1 MFKSAVKYLFALLL
15 LGPVFMACEPCDE
28 CGPQDAYPYFNLS
41 ILNRTSLDTLN
52 QYRTRINTDLQQIN
66 TALNNPSNA
75 PVADSLNNIKAVK
88 TDSLNLINGLISIT
102 NSRLISIESING
114 QTNLFKNRNDGDSLT
129 KFRIPI
135 NTADTITFYEI
146 KVEYADLLYQLSI
159 SYEITDSVIN
169 DKITSA
175 IKKLRVQD
183 HSFDSLR
190 PPFGCSPAF
199 ECISNRLEIYV
210 EI

>member
-1 MFKSAVKYLFALLL
+1 MFHSAIKYIISLFLLAT
-15 LGPVFMACEPCDE
+15 VFWACEPCDE

-41 ILNRTSLDTLN
+41 ILNKTSLDTLN

-66 TALNNPSNA
+66 TALNDPTNA
-75 PVADSLNNIKAVK
+75 AVADSLNTIKAVK
-88 TDSLNLINGLISIT
+88 TDSLNLINGLIAIT
-102 NSRLISIESING
+102 NSRLISIESVNG
-114 QTNLFKNRNDGDSLT
+114 QIDLFKNKNDGDSLT
-129 KFRIPI
+129 KFKIPI

-146 KVEYADLLYQLSI
+146 KIEFADLPNQLSI
-159 SYEITDSVIN
+159 SYEIIDSVIN

-175 IKKLRVQD
+175 IKGLKVMD

-190 PPFGCSPAF
+190 PPFGCTPTSK
-199 ECISNRLEIYV
+199 CISNQLEIYV